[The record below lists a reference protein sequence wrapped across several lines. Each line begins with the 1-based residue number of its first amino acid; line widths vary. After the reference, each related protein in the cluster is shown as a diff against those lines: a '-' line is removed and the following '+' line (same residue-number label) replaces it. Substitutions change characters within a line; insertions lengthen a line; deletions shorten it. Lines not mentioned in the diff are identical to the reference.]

1 MGKSIRWSS
10 PPPPVVFIV
19 TILHYICSYMCFPS
33 VSLQNH
39 SVSYPHCF
47 LWYFPCCFLVSLG
60 WSVIFKDTTAS
71 WDPGKVLKNLIEFLN
86 SVSVSSKLVIHVS
99 QASKVLPK
107 HYGMT
112 CRNGKKGASGNR
124 TTSPAAPK
132 DQEKCERKQCTF
144 VDMGWFWRDEK
155 KLYKQIWCKRV
166 IMKNKCVGFDAIWYQ
181 LTGGNK

>member
-1 MGKSIRWSS
+1 
-10 PPPPVVFIV
+10 
-19 TILHYICSYMCFPS
+19 MCFPS

-39 SVSYPHCF
+39 SVSYPHYF

-112 CRNGKKGASGNR
+112 FRNGKKGASGNR

-155 KLYKQIWCKRV
+155 KKYI
-166 IMKNKCVGFDAIWYQ
+166 NKYDVNVLLWKTNAWDLRRFDTSWQVEINKHGPTKHNIAIIA
-181 LTGGNK
+181 

>member
-1 MGKSIRWSS
+1 
-10 PPPPVVFIV
+10 
-19 TILHYICSYMCFPS
+19 MCFPS

-112 CRNGKKGASGNR
+112 CRNGKRGVPEIARPAQRHQKTRRSVKENNVHLWIWDDFGGMKKNYIDKYDVNVLLWKKNAWDLMR
-124 TTSPAAPK
+124 FDTSW
-132 DQEKCERKQCTF
+132 QVE
-144 VDMGWFWRDEK
+144 
-155 KLYKQIWCKRV
+155 I
-166 IMKNKCVGFDAIWYQ
+166 NKHGPTKHNIAIIA
-181 LTGGNK
+181 